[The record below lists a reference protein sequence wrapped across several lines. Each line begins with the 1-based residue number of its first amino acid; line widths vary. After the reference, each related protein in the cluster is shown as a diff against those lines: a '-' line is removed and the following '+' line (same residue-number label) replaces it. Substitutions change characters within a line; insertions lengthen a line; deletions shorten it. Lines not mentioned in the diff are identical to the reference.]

1 MQAAHSD
8 SLPESIGRKEEEKGK
23 FTMEKSDASSFI
35 QVFKV
40 NVNSDVRLIVWSL
53 IYDKNGA

>member
-40 NVNSDVRLIVWSL
+40 NVNSDVRLIV
-53 IYDKNGA
+53 